1 MFNRSSYLSTKLALT
16 LAILLGTCHWS
27 TQKTLGITFRII
39 SNDFVEKNST
49 FNVPALQN
57 LSRSDL
63 LNYLVQTEQPIAE
76 LLPNESNEARTTQQ
90 ASSPSSLSFDSII
103 FSLRQLDLSLDS
115 GNETIS
121 EVPIVPQADP
131 SDVYK
136 DIYDFGQ
143 TSAEELSEPISF
155 GLLPPV
161 TSEETENLV
170 GTSNLGFVG
179 GPLEIARPRL
189 NHAGPLSQ
197 TGRPSVRGFNSG
209 HWGDSNVDI
218 FFATLPKTEVVDMD
232 TFMRTVYIST
242 PSDMVEEIDKSLDT
256 TVDAQ
261 FQLMPT
267 DIFPA
272 NRLPSES
279 WKRNL

>member
-1 MFNRSSYLSTKLALT
+1 MFHRYPYLSARIALT

-27 TQKTLGITFRII
+27 TQRTLGITLRII
-39 SNDFVEKNST
+39 SNDFVEKNSG
-49 FNVPALQN
+49 FNVPAWQN
-57 LSRSDL
+57 LGSSDL
-63 LNYLVQTEQPIAE
+63 LSYLVQTEQPIAE
-76 LLPNESNEARTTQQ
+76 LLPNEATTTQQ
-90 ASSPSSLSFDSII
+90 ASSPSSLSFDSIVS
-103 FSLRQLDLSLDS
+103 SLRQLDLSLDS
-115 GNETIS
+115 GNETIN

-131 SDVYK
+131 SEVYK

-155 GLLPPV
+155 GLLPPT
-161 TSEETENLV
+161 TSEGTENLV
-170 GTSNLGFVG
+170 GTSNLGLAG
-179 GPLEIARPRL
+179 SPLEIGSPRL
-189 NHAGPLSQ
+189 NYAGPLAQ

-256 TVDAQ
+256 TVDTQ
-261 FQLMPT
+261 FQLMPN